1 MMEKKIFTQIR
12 NEWRSNFFLALE
24 LLVVFVV
31 LWYIV
36 DWCCTTARVY
46 FAPMGFDTEHCYNLT
61 VNRLTPNSALYED
74 GHTAEDDMDAL
85 LEIAERL
92 RHRPGVEAV
101 AISQNSIPY
110 NNGSNGIETFVD
122 TVSVYAMLRLVQ
134 PDYMRLFRI
143 QGAAVQ
149 GADGKTVRTTSSDS
163 LAAVLGPGTMILS
176 RNAVAKY
183 ESLGMPDATA
193 LLGRQLPLWNP
204 DSDNRLR
211 VTGIAEPTRWNH
223 FETADQWGGPFI
235 ATDFPREVM
244 MEFENTAYLQL
255 SLRVSPEADH
265 GFMDALMAD
274 ADRLYRVGNTYL
286 LDIQPFS
293 QLRYVNELENV
304 NEVKTQLC
312 ILGFLLL
319 NIFLGVI
326 GTFWFRTQHRRK
338 EVALRMAMGST
349 RRGIFVRLI
358 AEGLLLLTLAAVPA
372 AIIALN
378 IGVAELVDV
387 TQLPFDASRFFL
399 ALVLSW
405 LLMAVMIVV
414 GVWYPARRAM
424 KIQPAEALHDE

>member
-1 MMEKKIFTQIR
+1 
-12 NEWRSNFFLALE
+12 
-24 LLVVFVV
+24 
-31 LWYIV
+31 
-36 DWCCTTARVY
+36 
-46 FAPMGFDTEHCYNLT
+46 
-61 VNRLTPNSALYED
+61 
-74 GHTAEDDMDAL
+74 
-85 LEIAERL
+85 
-92 RHRPGVEAV
+92 
-101 AISQNSIPY
+101 
-110 NNGSNGIETFVD
+110 
-122 TVSVYAMLRLVQ
+122 
-134 PDYMRLFRI
+134 
-143 QGAAVQ
+143 
-149 GADGKTVRTTSSDS
+149 
-163 LAAVLGPGTMILS
+163 
-176 RNAVAKY
+176 
-183 ESLGMPDATA
+183 
-193 LLGRQLPLWNP
+193 
-204 DSDNRLR
+204 
-211 VTGIAEPTRWNH
+211 
-223 FETADQWGGPFI
+223 
-235 ATDFPREVM
+235 
-244 MEFENTAYLQL
+244 
-255 SLRVSPEADH
+255 
-265 GFMDALMAD
+265 MAD

>member
-1 MMEKKIFTQIR
+1 MMKKLFTQIR

-46 FAPMGFDTEHCYNLT
+46 FAPMGFDTEHCYNLK

-74 GHTAEDDMDAL
+74 NHTAEDDMDAL

-143 QGAAVQ
+143 QGVAVQ

-163 LAAVLGPGTMILS
+163 LAAVLDPGTMILS
-176 RNAVAKY
+176 RNVTAKY
-183 ESLGMPDATA
+183 EELNIPDATS
-193 LLGRQLPLWNP
+193 LLGRQLPLWKQ
-204 DSDNRLR
+204 DSDSRLR
-211 VTGIAEPTRWNH
+211 VAGIAEPIRWNH
-223 FETADQWGGPFI
+223 FETADQWGGPFL

-244 MEFENTAYLQL
+244 LQYENPAYLQL
-255 SLRVSPEADH
+255 SLRVKPEADR
-265 GFMDALMAD
+265 GFMDALLAD
-274 ADRLYRVGNTYL
+274 ADRLYRVGNIYI
-286 LDIQPFS
+286 LDIQPFT
-293 QLRYVNELENV
+293 QLRYISELEDV
-304 NEVKTQLC
+304 NDARTQLC

-319 NIFLGVI
+319 NIFLGVV

-358 AEGLLLLTLAAVPA
+358 AEGLLLLTLAAAPA
-372 AIIALN
+372 IVIALN
-378 IGVAELVDV
+378 LGMAELVDV
-387 TQLPFDASRFFL
+387 TQLPFDTFRFFL

-405 LLMAVMIVV
+405 LLMALMVVV
-414 GVWYPARRAM
+414 GIWYPARRAM